1 MDKHLILTT
10 NQEVYP
16 FHNTRVIYGQRQR
29 EVKQLL
35 QSCATKQQGKQSYS
49 SRMATGSVFLT
60 VTLPHPTGETEK
72 AGGKVRKSREAW
84 LANSEETELLKQN
97 NNGILVYYKDPCYLF
112 YFPIKLLSFT
122 KN

>member
-1 MDKHLILTT
+1 
-10 NQEVYP
+10 
-16 FHNTRVIYGQRQR
+16 
-29 EVKQLL
+29 
-35 QSCATKQQGKQSYS
+35 
-49 SRMATGSVFLT
+49 MATGPVFLT